1 MYRLLAS
8 AFVLAS
14 FSVAASPDPGAL
26 HFEPNVGQSASGAA
40 FFASNGGF
48 GIFLEPNALT
58 FAIRAEQS
66 ERSITLQLAFSGAS
80 AQPDLV
86 GIDRLPGV
94 THYLMGSDRSQW
106 RTHVPAFGAV
116 RYEMLYPG
124 VDATVGTRDGEPSVD
139 FQVSSLSN
147 LPQINLVLNSD
158 ATLGI
163 S

>member
-1 MYRLLAS
+1 
-8 AFVLAS
+8 
-14 FSVAASPDPGAL
+14 
-26 HFEPNVGQSASGAA
+26 
-40 FFASNGGF
+40 
-48 GIFLEPNALT
+48 
-58 FAIRAEQS
+58 
-66 ERSITLQLAFSGAS
+66 
-80 AQPDLV
+80 
-86 GIDRLPGV
+86 
-94 THYLMGSDRSQW
+94 MGSDRSQW